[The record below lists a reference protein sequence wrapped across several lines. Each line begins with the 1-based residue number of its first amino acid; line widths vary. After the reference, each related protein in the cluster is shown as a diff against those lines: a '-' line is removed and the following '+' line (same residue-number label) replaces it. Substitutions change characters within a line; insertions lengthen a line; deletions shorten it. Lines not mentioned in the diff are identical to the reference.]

1 MKRSDDIFVTV
12 ALMCYHSADVF
23 LELWKDLKKMSGN
36 RKKKSSKGIY
46 YVLIIAVLAAIAV
59 AVILLI
65 MTLRGNGT
73 NKDNKAASSSSS
85 SSASKSESS
94 AASSSEVSS
103 ASSSASFS
111 FPEDPAQDKDYA
123 LDVVPQEAGSI
134 YVYGDTGYERF
145 YYTGKGCE
153 GYAAMVNSVKAKLP
167 ATTDVYAIVV
177 PNSTGIMLTENA
189 QKKMG
194 SDDQKKAIDYTYSL
208 MDPSVKTVDTFDTL
222 KNHNGE
228 YLFFRTDHHWTQL
241 GAYYAYRQFCKEK
254 EIMPHDKSEYESH
267 SYSGFVGS
275 LYKYS
280 GKVEALANNPDTVEV
295 WVPLSTNECTYGS
308 STGKIVP
315 SNASYGFIGGDQ
327 PMVTIDNPK
336 LSDGTSCVLIKES
349 YGNAF
354 APFLTDHYDKVYVV
368 DYREYKDNLT
378 EFVYNN
384 NVNDVIFL
392 NNDEFLLVQS
402 ADEMGSLFK

>member
-1 MKRSDDIFVTV
+1 
-12 ALMCYHSADVF
+12 
-23 LELWKDLKKMSGN
+23 MSGN

-46 YVLIIAVLAAIAV
+46 YVLNIAVLAAIAV

-73 NKDNKAASSSSS
+73 NKDNKANSSSSS

-94 AASSSEVSS
+94 AASSSEASS
-103 ASSSASFS
+103 AASSASFS
-111 FPEDPAQDKDYA
+111 FPEDPVQDKDYA

-241 GAYYAYRQFCKEK
+241 GAYYAYRQFCKAK

-267 SYSGFVGS
+267 SYPGLVGS

-280 GKVEALANNPDTVEV
+280 GKVDALANNPDTVEV

>member
-1 MKRSDDIFVTV
+1 M
-12 ALMCYHSADVF
+12 
-23 LELWKDLKKMSGN
+23 LKKEVRKMSGN
-36 RKKKSSKGIY
+36 RKKRKSSKGLY
-46 YVLIIAVLAAIAV
+46 YVLILALVAAVAV
-59 AVILLI
+59 AVILLV

-73 NKDNKAASSSSS
+73 NKEKTSSSVSSSASSSSET
-85 SSASKSESS
+85 ASS
-94 AASSSEVSS
+94 AASSSSES

-111 FPEDPAQDKDYA
+111 FPEDPVQDKDYA
-123 LDVVPQEAGSI
+123 LDVVPQESGSI

-145 YYTGKGCE
+145 YYTAKGCE
-153 GYAAMVNSVKAKLP
+153 GYASMVNSVKAKLP
-167 ATTDVYAIVV
+167 ATTDVYAVVV
-177 PNSTGIMLTENA
+177 PNSAGIMLTENA

-222 KNHNGE
+222 KNHNKE

-241 GAYYAYRQFCKEK
+241 GAYYAYRQFCKAK
-254 EIMPHDKSEYESH
+254 EIMPHDKSEYEFH
-267 SYSGFVGS
+267 SYPGLVGS
-275 LYKYS
+275 LYNYS
-280 GKVEALANNPDTVEV
+280 GKNDALKQNPDTVEV

-308 STGKIVP
+308 TTGKIVP

-336 LSDGTSCVLIKES
+336 LSDGTSCVLVKES

-368 DYREYKDNLT
+368 DYREYKGNLT
-378 EFVYNN
+378 EFIYNN

-402 ADEMGSLFK
+402 ADEMGGLFK

>member
-1 MKRSDDIFVTV
+1 
-12 ALMCYHSADVF
+12 
-23 LELWKDLKKMSGN
+23 MSGN

-73 NKDNKAASSSSS
+73 NKDNKANSSSSS

-94 AASSSEVSS
+94 AASSSEASS
-103 ASSSASFS
+103 AASSASFS
-111 FPEDPAQDKDYA
+111 FPEDPVQDKDYA

-222 KNHNGE
+222 K
-228 YLFFRTDHHWTQL
+228 
-241 GAYYAYRQFCKEK
+241 
-254 EIMPHDKSEYESH
+254 I
-267 SYSGFVGS
+267 
-275 LYKYS
+275 
-280 GKVEALANNPDTVEV
+280 
-295 WVPLSTNECTYGS
+295 
-308 STGKIVP
+308 
-315 SNASYGFIGGDQ
+315 
-327 PMVTIDNPK
+327 
-336 LSDGTSCVLIKES
+336 
-349 YGNAF
+349 
-354 APFLTDHYDKVYVV
+354 
-368 DYREYKDNLT
+368 
-378 EFVYNN
+378 
-384 NVNDVIFL
+384 
-392 NNDEFLLVQS
+392 
-402 ADEMGSLFK
+402 LFKNWH